1 MNHLKSFNELVK
13 NPILLK
19 SYLRNL
25 LSEINKI
32 YKIGKD
38 NIKFESENPVYYKLL
53 ITGINSKLSDN
64 ICNILDKY
72 KSVLYKNDIVLSYK
86 HYLRGDFKIGDDL
99 EMIPTGD
106 NYSEYLIYLKN
117 IHTRRIKPNRF
128 VYHYAGKDDRIRDE
142 IIKNGLTTKSH
153 SKSNN
158 WSSEIY
164 LEYPNA
170 IFAVN
175 SKDKWRDG
183 HIFKIDTIGLKNKW
197 WEDLNF
203 NNRKD
208 LIMTFE
214 NIPPSNIEYISYE
227 KIQ

>member
-19 SYLRNL
+19 SYLRKL
-25 LSEINKI
+25 LSEISKI

-38 NIKFESENPVYYKLL
+38 NIKFETENPVYYRLL
-53 ITGINSKLSDN
+53 ITGIDSKLSDN
-64 ICNILDKY
+64 IGNILDKY

-86 HYLRGDFKIGDDL
+86 RYLKKVLKIGDDL
-99 EMIPTGD
+99 DIIPTD
-106 NYSEYLIYLKN
+106 DEYLEYIIYLKN

-128 VYHYAGKDDRIRDE
+128 VYHYSGKDDRIRDE
-142 IIKNGLTTKSH
+142 IIKNGIMPNKHNKS
-153 SKSNN
+153 KN
-158 WSSEIY
+158 WSSEVY
-164 LEYPNA
+164 LEYPEA

-183 HIFKIDTIGLKNKW
+183 HVFKIDTLGLKNKW

-203 NNRKD
+203 NRRED

-214 NIPPSNIEYISYE
+214 EIPPNHIEYISYE
-227 KIQ
+227 EVQ